1 MPSKKAIIRA
11 VLAVAL
17 LLLGT
22 AVTGIPAEP
31 VGLWAETEVITERV
45 SVASDG
51 TQGDGG
57 SDDPSA
63 SANGRYV
70 AFQSLSDNLVSA
82 DTNYCK
88 DVFVHDCET
97 GQTTRVSVASDG
109 TQGNDDSEF
118 PSISADGRYVA
129 FASAASNLVSGDTN
143 GTWDVFVHDRETGQ
157 TTRVSVASDGTQ
169 GKDLS
174 YYFPSISADGR
185 YVAFVSWA
193 SNLVSGDTNGTP
205 DVFVHDRET
214 GQTTRVSVASDGA
227 QGNRESCTHPS
238 ISADGRYVAFDSLAS
253 NLVSSDTNGDWDVF
267 VHDRETGQT
276 TRVSIA
282 SNGTQGNG
290 YSLWPF
296 ISADGR
302 DVVFQSSASNLV
314 TGDTNDC
321 DDVFVHDC
329 ETEQTTRVSVASDGM
344 QGDGSS
350 SFSPISADGRCV
362 TFMSRASNLVSSDTN
377 GDWDVFV
384 HDRETG
390 QTTRVSIASNG
401 TQGNGMSRN
410 PSISADGRY
419 VAFGSEASN
428 LVSSDTNGCR
438 DVFVHD
444 REATPA
450 PTSTPTHTPTNT
462 PTHTPTATNTP
473 TGTPTNTPTPTSTF
487 APAPMPYGVTI
498 NDGALSSDSTEV
510 TLTLMAPAGTTE
522 MMISNDG
529 GFVGA
534 QWEPYATH
542 KEWQITQYGA
552 YVIPR
557 TVYAKYKDA
566 EGVISSVYQD
576 DIVLDVSEPTK
587 PIGGIIVP
595 IAKLELLRVNLS
607 DLPVAVVAALREDW
621 RLAIS
626 AMIVLVSLGTSIWK
640 TWRNRRH

>member
-118 PSISADGRYVA
+118 
-129 FASAASNLVSGDTN
+129 
-143 GTWDVFVHDRETGQ
+143 
-157 TTRVSVASDGTQ
+157 
-169 GKDLS
+169 
-174 YYFPSISADGR
+174 
-185 YVAFVSWA
+185 
-193 SNLVSGDTNGTP
+193 
-205 DVFVHDRET
+205 
-214 GQTTRVSVASDGA
+214 
-227 QGNRESCTHPS
+227 PS